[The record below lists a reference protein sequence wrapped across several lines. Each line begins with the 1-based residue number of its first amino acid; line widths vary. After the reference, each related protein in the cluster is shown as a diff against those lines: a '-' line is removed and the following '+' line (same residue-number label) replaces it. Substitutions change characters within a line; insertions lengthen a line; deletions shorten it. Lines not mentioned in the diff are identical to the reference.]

1 MKWRGLTERSKV
13 GTALPERVGFEHAS
27 LFARLTYTFVNPLIR
42 LGAAGKIREDTGP
55 RFLPSSDTAET
66 LSEQFDEQFDEQK
79 TRHGSSVL
87 RTLLRVH
94 RYLFVRHLLLAS
106 LETAVRISQPIFLR
120 YLLIWFS
127 YDASDATATPP
138 ATSGWVWAALIA
150 VFAYFYVLIH
160 HQTFWCG
167 MRNGMRMRAQMI
179 AAIQRKVLEL
189 NASKL
194 AVVTSGRV
202 VNLVSNDV
210 RRFDEAGVFWP
221 FLIVGPLELIAVFV
235 LIGSQLGYL
244 ASFAGISTLLM
255 LIPLQSFLARYI
267 GHLRSQIAKQTDERV
282 RLTSEAINGITTFKM
297 LSWEKP
303 LVQEILWVR
312 EREAGYIRRMN
323 QIRAMNMA
331 LSFAIMPVVSLITF
345 TVSRYTVP
353 AADFTVSNVFFAV
366 SLLALP
372 KLTMCE
378 FFVHAVE
385 ACSECY
391 VSLQRIGEF
400 LRIEAPR
407 DVLADGGGGC
417 GGHDGGDNV
426 VLSMMGDFA
435 WEGGDTDGGVDAG
448 LDATLKDMALELTVG
463 ELVAVVGA
471 VGAGKTSLLNAI
483 MGEMTEV
490 GWDHASRGADG
501 HGDKGWHGRSVD
513 ANGGSRLRIEA
524 PSVSYCSQK
533 PFIVSGTIEENILF
547 GSELD
552 EEWYSTVVAAV
563 CLDVDIESFVDGNR
577 TMIGERGINL
587 SGGQKARLA
596 MARAMYKRA
605 ALNLLDDPLSAL
617 DAKVGAEVFG
627 RCLSHECG
635 IVNGPH
641 AGGLVESSR
650 GNATTLL
657 VSHQKQYL
665 AHCDRI
671 IVLRDGRVAA
681 VGTYDELFAA
691 GVPEVAMQDA
701 EDGKT
706 CRGMPRSMPRSQSV
720 GSLMSRQDSAQWRSF
735 VSRRFDVNARST
747 NNIGSTPS
755 VASFR
760 SLKLSKSGRII
771 SKEDQEIG
779 GVSWGMYKDL
789 IRELGLM
796 RALFLLTCLLGGQA
810 VYILGD
816 YWLASWAGSD
826 EATKAESYWIWVYS
840 IFVGSVL
847 LISIIR
853 AQVFFR
859 SSLRASSSLHK
870 AAIESL
876 VRAPLSFFHTNPSGR
891 VLNRFSKD
899 LGVIDEQLPTVS
911 FDSLQA
917 GMMVVGALVLLCV
930 VVPVIL
936 PIFVP
941 LIAAFIF
948 IQRRY
953 LRTSRELKRFEA
965 VTRSP
970 VYSQFTNILNG
981 LTVIRVFR
989 TQETFRRSFLELLT
1003 INLSWWYNW
1012 ICSARWIGFRLDLLV
1027 ALLMTAAPLLM
1038 VGLRNSLGEDN
1049 VKLVGLAL
1057 SQSLYLAGL
1066 LQWMVRQ
1073 TAEVENNMT
1082 SAERIFA
1089 YTRLEREP
1097 PTQDEGGAL
1106 PPLGWPSKG
1115 SLSFEDVRVVYRQGL
1130 PAVLRDLSFRI
1141 EGGTSCGI
1149 VGRTGSGKSS
1159 LMLSMFR
1166 LIPVTSGVISIDG
1179 VDISSIAIDVLR
1191 RQIAIIPQDP
1201 VLFSGSLR
1209 SNLDPF
1215 ERHSDE
1221 EIWRALEKAQLKAHV
1236 QSMGLKGLH
1245 AKLQEGG
1252 GNLSCGQ
1259 RQLVCLARVLLNSQ
1273 SRILALDEATANV
1286 DSETDGLIQT
1296 AVHAACAEGAARTLL
1311 VIAHRLD
1318 TILDCDSVLVLS
1330 DGKLIEHG
1338 SPSVLLSKP
1347 SGAFKDMAE
1356 ACATV
1361 TDVS

>member
-1 MKWRGLTERSKV
+1 MGMKRRGSTE
-13 GTALPERVGFEHAS
+13 AFEREVGFEHAS
-27 LFARLTYTFVNPLIR
+27 LFARCTYTFVDPLIR

-66 LSEQFDEQFDEQK
+66 LSGRFDEQHA
-79 TRHGSSVL
+79 RHRSSVL
-87 RTLLRVH
+87 GTLLRVH
-94 RYLFVRHLLLAS
+94 RFLFLRHLLLAS

-120 YLLIWFS
+120 YLLNWFS
-127 YDASDATATPP
+127 YDASDPTTAAP
-138 ATSGWVWAALIA
+138 ATSGWVWAGLIA
-150 VFAYFYVLIH
+150 VFAYLYVLIH

-167 MRNGMRMRAQMI
+167 MRNGMRMRAQAI
-179 AAIQRKVLEL
+179 AAIQKQVLAL
-189 NASKL
+189 TAAKL
-194 AVVTSGRV
+194 AIVTSGRV

-221 FLIVGPLELIAVFV
+221 FLIVGPLELVAVFI

-255 LIPLQSFLARYI
+255 LIPVQSFLARYI
-267 GHLRSQIAKQTDERV
+267 GRLRSKIAKQTDERV
-282 RLTSEAINGITTFKM
+282 RLTGEAINGITTFKM
-297 LSWEKP
+297 LNWEKP
-303 LVQEILWVR
+303 LVQEILRVR
-312 EREAGYIRRMN
+312 QREAGYIRRMN

-400 LRIEAPR
+400 LEIQVPK
-407 DVLADGGGGC
+407 DVLVGGGGGS
-417 GGHDGGDNV
+417 GGADGGDNV
-426 VLSMMGDFA
+426 VVSMAGDYA
-435 WEGGDTDGGVDAG
+435 WEGVEAGDG
-448 LDATLKDMALELTVG
+448 LDSGASATLKDIDLELREG

-483 MGEMTEV
+483 IGEMTEV
-490 GWDHASRGADG
+490 GFDRTIDAD
-501 HGDKGWHGRSVD
+501 
-513 ANGGSRLRIEA
+513 GGSRLRIEA
-524 PSVSYCSQK
+524 PTVSYCSQK
-533 PFIVSGTIEENILF
+533 PFIVSGTIQDNILF

-552 EEWYSTVVAAV
+552 EEWYATVVAAV
-563 CLDVDIESFVDGNR
+563 CLDVDIESFADGDG

-596 MARAMYKRA
+596 MARAMYRRA

-635 IVNGPH
+635 IVNGPR
-641 AGGLVESSR
+641 GGGPMESSR
-650 GNATTLL
+650 GKATTLL

-665 AHCDRI
+665 GHCDRI

-681 VGTYDELFAA
+681 LGTYDELSAA
-691 GVPEVAMQDA
+691 GVPEVAVQDID
-701 EDGKT
+701 EGT
-706 CRGMPRSMPRSQSV
+706 TRRGMPRSMSRSQSV
-720 GSLMSRQDSAQWRSF
+720 GSLMSRHDSAHWRSF
-735 VSRRFDVNARST
+735 VSRRFDARSM
-747 NNIGSTPS
+747 NNLRSMPSTAS
-755 VASFR
+755 VR

-779 GVSWGMYKDL
+779 GVSWGIYRDL
-789 IRELGLM
+789 IREFGLL
-796 RALFLLTCLLGGQA
+796 RAMFLLTCLLVGQA
-810 VYILGD
+810 VYIMGD
-816 YWLASWAGSD
+816 YWLATWAGSD
-826 EATKAESYWIWVYS
+826 ETAKGESYWIWVYA
-840 IFVGSVL
+840 IFVGSIL

-859 SSLRASSSLHK
+859 SSLRASTSLHQ
-870 AAIESL
+870 AAIESV

-899 LGVIDEQLPTVS
+899 LGLTDEQLPTVS

-917 GMMVVGALVLLCV
+917 GMMVIGALVLLCV

-936 PIFVP
+936 PIFIP
-941 LIAAFIF
+941 LIAVFIY

-970 VYSQFTNILNG
+970 VYSQFTNILKG

-989 TQETFRRSFLELLT
+989 TQDIFRRSFLELLT
-1003 INLSWWYNW
+1003 KNLSWWYSW

-1038 VGLRNSLGEDN
+1038 VGLRNTLGEDN

-1097 PTQDEGGAL
+1097 PTQDEGGSL
-1106 PPLGWPSKG
+1106 PPSGWPSKG
-1115 SLSFEDVRVVYRQGL
+1115 SLSYEDVSVAYRPGL
-1130 PAVLRDLSFRI
+1130 PPVLKDLSFGI

-1149 VGRTGSGKSS
+1149 IGRTGSGKSS
-1159 LMLSMFR
+1159 LMLSLFR
-1166 LIPVTSGVISIDG
+1166 LIPVTGGVISIDG

-1215 ERHSDE
+1215 ERHSDD
-1221 EIWRALEKAQLKAHV
+1221 EIWRALETAQLKAHV
-1236 QSMGLKGLH
+1236 QSMGDQGLH

-1259 RQLVCLARVLLNSQ
+1259 RQLVCLARVLLNDQ

-1286 DSETDGLIQT
+1286 DGETDGLIQA
-1296 AVHAACAEGAARTLL
+1296 AVHAACTGGATADSGAARTLL

-1318 TILDCDSVLVLS
+1318 TIMDCDSVLVLS

-1338 SPSVLLSKP
+1338 SPTVLLSKP
-1347 SGAFKDMAE
+1347 SAFKEMAE
-1356 ACATV
+1356 ASAAI

>member
-1 MKWRGLTERSKV
+1 MKRRGSSEAAAH
-13 GTALPERVGFEHAS
+13 GPALPERVGFQQANIFS
-27 LFARLTYTFVNPLIR
+27 RLTYTFVNPLIR

-66 LSEQFDEQFDEQK
+66 LSGQFDEQRARQ
-79 TRHGSSVL
+79 RSSVL

-94 RYLFVRHLLLAS
+94 RYLFIRHLLLAS
-106 LETAVRISQPIFLR
+106 LETAARIAQPIFLR
-120 YLLIWFS
+120 YLLDWFS
-127 YDASDATATPP
+127 YDASDVTATPP

-150 VFAYFYVLIH
+150 VFAYVYVFIH

-167 MRNGMRMRAQMI
+167 MRNGMRMRAQAI
-179 AAIQRKVLEL
+179 AAIQKKVLEL

-194 AVVTSGRV
+194 AVITSGRV

-235 LIGSQLGYL
+235 LIGSRLGYL

-255 LIPLQSFLARYI
+255 LIPVQSFLARYI
-267 GHLRSQIAKQTDERV
+267 GRLRSKIARQTDERV
-282 RLTSEAINGITTFKM
+282 RLTGEAINGITTFKM

-303 LVQEILWVR
+303 LVQEILRVR
-312 EREAGYIRRMN
+312 NREASYIRRMN

-345 TVSRYTVP
+345 TVSRYTVS
-353 AADFTVSNVFFAV
+353 AADFTVSNVFYAV

-400 LRIEAPR
+400 LSVEAPR
-407 DVLADGGGGC
+407 DVLVCGGGA
-417 GGHDGGDNV
+417 GGGASGDDV
-426 VLSMMGDFA
+426 VLSMAGDFA
-435 WEGGDTDGGVDAG
+435 WEGGEVNGGLHSDA
-448 LDATLKDMALELTVG
+448 APTLKDMTLQLKEG

-483 MGEMTEV
+483 IGEMTGIGFGSE
-490 GWDHASRGADG
+490 SCGADDQG
-501 HGDKGWHGRSVD
+501 GGSGDGPAVD
-513 ANGGSRLRIEA
+513 ADGGSRVRIEA

-533 PFIVSGTIEENILF
+533 PFIVSGTIQDNILF
-547 GSELD
+547 GSDLD
-552 EEWYSTVVAAV
+552 EEWYATVVAAV
-563 CLDVDIESFVDGNR
+563 CLDVDIETFVDGDR

-587 SGGQKARLA
+587 SGGQQARLA

-605 ALNLLDDPLSAL
+605 ALILLDDPLSAL

-641 AGGLVESSR
+641 ASGTKDSTR
-650 GNATTLL
+650 GKATILL

-681 VGTYDELFAA
+681 IGTYDELFSA
-691 GVPEVAMQDA
+691 GVPEVAVPDPD
-701 EDGKT
+701 EGKT
-706 CRGMPRSMPRSQSV
+706 RRGMPRSMSRSHSV
-720 GSLMSRQDSAQWRSF
+720 GSLMSRQDSAHWRSF
-735 VSRRFDVNARST
+735 VSRRFDVNPRST
-747 NNIGSTPS
+747 NNEGSLPTLAS
-755 VASFR
+755 VR
-760 SLKLSKSGRII
+760 SLRLSKSGRII

-779 GVSWGMYKDL
+779 GVSWAIYRDL
-789 IRELGLM
+789 IREFGMM
-796 RALFLLTCLLGGQA
+796 RTLFLLACLLVGQA
-810 VYILGD
+810 VYIVGD

-826 EATKAESYWIWVYS
+826 ETTKAEAYWIWVYA
-840 IFVGSVL
+840 IFVGSIL
-847 LISIIR
+847 LISITR

-917 GMMVVGALVLLCV
+917 GMMVLGALTLLCV

-941 LIAAFIF
+941 LIAVFVY

-989 TQETFRRSFLELLT
+989 TQPIFRRSFLELLT
-1003 INLSWWYNW
+1003 VNLSWWYNW

-1038 VGLRNSLGEDN
+1038 VGLRDTFGEDN

-1097 PTQDEGGAL
+1097 PTQDEGGPL
-1106 PPLGWPSKG
+1106 PPPGWPSKG
-1115 SLSFEDVRVVYRQGL
+1115 SLAFDDVRVVYRSGL
-1130 PAVLRDLSFRI
+1130 PPVLKDLSFRI

-1159 LMLSMFR
+1159 LMLSLFR
-1166 LIPVTSGVISIDG
+1166 LIPVTDGVISIDG

-1191 RQIAIIPQDP
+1191 RQISIIPQDP

-1215 ERHSDE
+1215 ERHSDD

-1236 QSMGLKGLH
+1236 QSMSDRGLH
-1245 AKLQEGG
+1245 GRLQEGG

-1259 RQLVCLARVLLNSQ
+1259 RQLVCLARVLLNDQ

-1286 DSETDGLIQT
+1286 DSETDGLIQA
-1296 AVHAACAEGAARTLL
+1296 AVHAACTDGATGAARTLL

-1330 DGKLIEHG
+1330 DGKLVEQG
-1338 SPSVLLSKP
+1338 SPSDLLSKEG
-1347 SGAFKDMAE
+1347 GAFHDMAKASATSME
-1356 ACATV
+1356 A
-1361 TDVS
+1361 S